1 MADRLEDV
9 ARETAL
15 SRLNGWIYD
24 PDTDAISHDFRFKS
38 FSEAFAFMTRVALLA
53 EQAGHHPEWSNVY
66 NRVRITLTTHDA
78 GGLTDKD
85 MALAE
90 AIDRLFS

>member
-1 MADRLEDV
+1 MADRLDDV

-15 SRLNGWIYD
+15 GRLNGWIYD